1 MYPTSANFKSAIRT
15 NHTVV
20 SKAEIWNQDSKI
32 LDLPI
37 DAGTVT
43 VDVSSLTRR
52 TCSVRLI
59 TDRTANNLVP
69 DTGFDAITPFGNEL
83 RLYRGVRYTD
93 GTEEYV
99 PLGVFVMTDVKISDS
114 GNAVLIEITGED
126 RSLLISRAKYTQ
138 IYKMVPGTLE
148 ASLTA
153 LLQDRYP
160 DIETNFPTTNV
171 SVQQIILGV
180 NTDNNPWRDA
190 VDIASLVGYDLFFD
204 VNGVATMKQ
213 FPSLDGSAVVATYQ
227 EGQNTSITAIDRT
240 MSTKETYNGVIY
252 TVQGSQISVPVRVE
266 AWDEDSTSPTYR
278 YGVFGEAPI
287 FINSNVVATT
297 TEATQAAI
305 LLLNKYVGAQ
315 EQITWN
321 AIVDPSLDAN
331 DVVYIHS
338 IGSKVDRLV
347 IIDSLSMPLSPK
359 DVLSARA
366 RVVRVVDANEI
377 VTVGA

>member
-15 NHTVV
+15 NHVVV
-20 SKAEIWNQDSKI
+20 SKAEVWNQDSKI
-32 LDLPI
+32 LDLEI
-37 DAGTVT
+37 DSGNVT
-43 VDVSSLTRR
+43 IDVNSLTRR

-99 PLGVFVMTDVKISDS
+99 PLGVFVMTDVKISDN
-114 GNAVLIEITGED
+114 GDGVLIEITGED
-126 RSLLISRAKYTQ
+126 KSLLISRAKYTQ

-227 EGQNTSITAIDRT
+227 EGQNTSIMAIDRT

-287 FINSNVVATT
+287 FVNSNVIATT

-305 LLLNKYVGAQ
+305 LLLNKYIGAQ

-359 DVLSARA
+359 DVLSAQA

>member
-1 MYPTSANFKSAIRT
+1 MYPTSGEFKTAIRT
-15 NHTVV
+15 NHTVI

-37 DAGTVT
+37 DSGSVT
-43 VDVSSLTRR
+43 VNVSSLVRR

-59 TDRTANNLVP
+59 TDRGANNLVP

-83 RLYRGVRYTD
+83 RLYRGVRFDD

-99 PLGVFVMTDVKISDS
+99 PQGVFVMTDVRITDS
-114 GNAVLIEITGED
+114 NSAVLIEITGED
-126 RSLLISRAKYTQ
+126 RSLLVSRAKYTKA
-138 IYKMVPGTLE
+138 YRMVPGTLE

-190 VDIASLVGYDLFFD
+190 VDIASLVGYDLYFD
-204 VNGVATMKQ
+204 VNGVATMQQ
-213 FPSLDGSAVVATYQ
+213 FPSLDGSAVVASYQ
-227 EGQNTSITAIDRT
+227 EGQNTSVTSIDRT

-252 TVQGSQISVPVRVE
+252 TVQGTQISVPIRVE

-287 FINSNVVATT
+287 FINSNVIATT
-297 TEATQAAI
+297 AEATQAAI
-305 LLLNKYVGAQ
+305 LLLNKYIGAQ
-315 EQITWN
+315 EQITWT

-331 DVVYIHS
+331 DVVYIYS
-338 IGSKVDRLV
+338 VGSKVDRLV
-347 IIDSLSMPLSPK
+347 IIDSLTMPLSPQ
-359 DVLSARA
+359 DSLSAQA
-366 RVVRVVDANEI
+366 RVVRVVNANEI
-377 VTVGA
+377 VGAI